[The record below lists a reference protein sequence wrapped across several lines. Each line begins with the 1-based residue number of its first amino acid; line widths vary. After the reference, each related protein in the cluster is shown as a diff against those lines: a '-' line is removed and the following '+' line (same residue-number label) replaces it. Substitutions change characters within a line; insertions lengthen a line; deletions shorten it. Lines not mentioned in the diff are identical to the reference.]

1 MRREIRRP
9 WDELSPCHRREFFG
23 ISATTAAITLS
34 AVSVAATGY
43 GMYQQNEAAKN
54 AASVDNA
61 TAQYNAK
68 YDESLAA
75 QLDLD
80 TLQNVRT
87 ARQNNDVYLSK
98 EAASYA
104 SAGVLATSGSALH
117 AQITNAGKFEQQI
130 QQQYVNSQ
138 QQQQGYY
145 SKAQVGILAGQA
157 QASADRLSGSIALI
171 NGAAKIAGNLAGDYN
186 AGMFS
191 GLGGGSGYDQVN
203 SINTLS

>member
-1 MRREIRRP
+1 MP
-9 WDELSPCHRREFFG
+9 LALAAVAVAG
-23 ISATTAAITLS
+23 TAYSAYS
-34 AVSVAATGY
+34 SYEGS
-43 GMYQQNEAAKN
+43 KN

-61 TAQYNAK
+61 TAKYNAA

-171 NGAAKIAGNLAGDYN
+171 NGAAKIAGSLAGNYN

-191 GLGGGSGYDQVN
+191 GLGGGGSGYDQVN
-203 SINTLS
+203 SIDTLS

>member
-1 MRREIRRP
+1 MP
-9 WDELSPCHRREFFG
+9 L
-23 ISATTAAITLS
+23 AAL
-34 AVSVAATGY
+34 ASVAVVATAYSAYSSYEGS
-43 GMYQQNEAAKN
+43 KN

-61 TAQYNAK
+61 TAKYNAA

-157 QASADRLSGSIALI
+157 QASADRLSGSIALL
-171 NGAAKIAGNLAGDYN
+171 NGTAKVAGSLYGDYQS
-186 AGMFS
+186 GMFS
-191 GLGGGSGYDQVN
+191 GLGSSSTSGN
-203 SINTLS
+203 ELM

>member
-23 ISATTAAITLS
+23 ISATTAALTLS
-34 AVSVAATGY
+34 AVSVATSVAATGY
-43 GMYQQNEAAKN
+43 GMYQQNQAAEN

-171 NGAAKIAGNLAGDYN
+171 NGAAKIAGSLQGDYN
-186 AGMFS
+186 S
-191 GLGGGSGYDQVN
+191 GVFA
-203 SINTLS
+203 SITPAD